1 VTAVE
6 FDSTGEYLAVGDKA
20 GRICIFEGH
29 PVGKVTTATT
39 KKNNSILYA

>member
-6 FDSTGEYLAVGDKA
+6 FDETGAYLAVGDKA

-29 PVGKVTTATT
+29 TPDRKEVAR
-39 KKNNSILYA
+39 Y